1 MSKQAV
7 KTAVKAVLDAT
18 SDALDEIP
26 ASPYSCSAAQLK
38 IRATLE
44 TIADQL
50 GTTRAALASLRS
62 RGGGPPYIK
71 IGNTIAYPVVAF
83 RVWALKQ
90 TGLGGTQ

>member
-26 ASPYSCSAAQLK
+26 SSPYSCSAAQLK

-50 GTTRAALASLRS
+50 LHLLVFINLDGESE
-62 RGGGPPYIK
+62 
-71 IGNTIAYPVVAF
+71 
-83 RVWALKQ
+83 
-90 TGLGGTQ
+90 

>member
-18 SDALDEIP
+18 ADALDEIP

-50 GTTRAALASLRS
+50 LHLLVFINLDGEE
-62 RGGGPPYIK
+62 
-71 IGNTIAYPVVAF
+71 
-83 RVWALKQ
+83 Q
-90 TGLGGTQ
+90 

>member
-1 MSKQAV
+1 MNKQAV

-50 GTTRAALASLRS
+50 LHLLVFINLDGESE
-62 RGGGPPYIK
+62 
-71 IGNTIAYPVVAF
+71 
-83 RVWALKQ
+83 
-90 TGLGGTQ
+90 

>member
-7 KTAVKAVLDAT
+7 KTAVKSVLDAT

-44 TIADQL
+44 NVADQL
-50 GTTRAALASLRS
+50 LHLLVFINLDGESE
-62 RGGGPPYIK
+62 
-71 IGNTIAYPVVAF
+71 
-83 RVWALKQ
+83 
-90 TGLGGTQ
+90 

>member
-7 KTAVKAVLDAT
+7 KTAVKAVLEAT

-50 GTTRAALASLRS
+50 LHLLVFINLDGEE
-62 RGGGPPYIK
+62 
-71 IGNTIAYPVVAF
+71 
-83 RVWALKQ
+83 Q
-90 TGLGGTQ
+90 

>member
-50 GTTRAALASLRS
+50 LHLLI
-62 RGGGPPYIK
+62 YINLD
-71 IGNTIAYPVVAF
+71 GEE
-83 RVWALKQ
+83 Q
-90 TGLGGTQ
+90 

>member
-26 ASPYSCSAAQLK
+26 ASPYSCSTAQLK

-44 TIADQL
+44 TIADQCL
-50 GTTRAALASLRS
+50 HLLVFINLDGEE
-62 RGGGPPYIK
+62 
-71 IGNTIAYPVVAF
+71 
-83 RVWALKQ
+83 Q
-90 TGLGGTQ
+90 

>member
-7 KTAVKAVLDAT
+7 KTAVKSVLDAT

-50 GTTRAALASLRS
+50 LHLLVFINLDGESE
-62 RGGGPPYIK
+62 
-71 IGNTIAYPVVAF
+71 
-83 RVWALKQ
+83 
-90 TGLGGTQ
+90 

>member
-50 GTTRAALASLRS
+50 LHLLVFINLDGESE
-62 RGGGPPYIK
+62 
-71 IGNTIAYPVVAF
+71 
-83 RVWALKQ
+83 
-90 TGLGGTQ
+90 

>member
-50 GTTRAALASLRS
+50 LHLLIFINLDGEE
-62 RGGGPPYIK
+62 
-71 IGNTIAYPVVAF
+71 
-83 RVWALKQ
+83 Q
-90 TGLGGTQ
+90 

>member
-1 MSKQAV
+1 MSRQAV
-7 KTAVKAVLDAT
+7 KTAVKSVLDAT

-50 GTTRAALASLRS
+50 LHLLVFINLDGESE
-62 RGGGPPYIK
+62 
-71 IGNTIAYPVVAF
+71 
-83 RVWALKQ
+83 
-90 TGLGGTQ
+90 

>member
-44 TIADQL
+44 SIADQL
-50 GTTRAALASLRS
+50 LHLLVFINLDGESE
-62 RGGGPPYIK
+62 
-71 IGNTIAYPVVAF
+71 
-83 RVWALKQ
+83 
-90 TGLGGTQ
+90 

>member
-26 ASPYSCSAAQLK
+26 ASPSSCSAAQLK

-50 GTTRAALASLRS
+50 LHLLVFINLDGEE
-62 RGGGPPYIK
+62 
-71 IGNTIAYPVVAF
+71 
-83 RVWALKQ
+83 Q
-90 TGLGGTQ
+90 

>member
-7 KTAVKAVLDAT
+7 KTAAKAVLDAT

-50 GTTRAALASLRS
+50 LHLLVFINLDGEE
-62 RGGGPPYIK
+62 
-71 IGNTIAYPVVAF
+71 
-83 RVWALKQ
+83 Q
-90 TGLGGTQ
+90 